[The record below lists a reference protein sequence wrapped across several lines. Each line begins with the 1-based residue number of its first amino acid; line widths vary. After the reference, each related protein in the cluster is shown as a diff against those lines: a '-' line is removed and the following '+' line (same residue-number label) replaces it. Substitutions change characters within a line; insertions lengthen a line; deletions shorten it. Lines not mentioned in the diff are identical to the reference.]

1 MSKTDLAIFET
12 RGSIAHFRR
21 PDTLGTHATYPF
33 FTRTAV
39 RGLIGSI
46 LGLESLSDETICG
59 LQLLHPVR
67 TVTQELSMHG
77 KTWEAGSGSEAS
89 FSRPTSIEL
98 VVNPA
103 YRVYYQGELIDELES
118 RLANSQSHYH
128 TYLGAA
134 YCLTFPRWIKRVPT
148 SELVPLDWQSEPAIE
163 TDTIV
168 PSKCVQKLETLEG
181 RQYAR
186 VGGMLYQHLGDRRFR
201 GSINVLYEVNTKS
214 IRFRPTASD
223 VKVSF
228 IKTPDD
234 GVVCLW

>member
-1 MSKTDLAIFET
+1 MSTTDLAIFET

-39 RGLIGSI
+39 RGLIASV
-46 LGLESLSDETICG
+46 LGLESLPEDTLCG

-77 KTWEAGSGSEAS
+77 KTWEAGSGAEAS

-103 YRVYYQGELIDELES
+103 YKVYYQGELAGDLES
-118 RLANSQSHYH
+118 RLVHSQSYYH
-128 TYLGAA
+128 TYLGAG
-134 YCLTFPRWIKRVPT
+134 YCLTFPKWIRRVP
-148 SELVPLDWQSEPAIE
+148 SSQLAPLDWQLEPAIE

-168 PSKCVQKLETLEG
+168 PAKCVQRLDYFEG

-214 IRFRPTASD
+214 IRFRPAESD

-228 IKTPDD
+228 VSTPSD

>member
-1 MSKTDLAIFET
+1 MSTTDLAIFET
-12 RGSIAHFRR
+12 RGSVAHFRR

-33 FTRTAV
+33 FTRTAM
-39 RGLIGSI
+39 RGLIGSV
-46 LGLESLSDETICG
+46 LGVESLSEDTMCG

-67 TVTQELSMHG
+67 TVTQELTMHG
-77 KTWEAGSGSEAS
+77 KTWEAGSGAEAS

-98 VVNPA
+98 VVDPA
-103 YRVYYQGELIDELES
+103 YRVYYQGEAINDLES
-118 RLANSQSHYH
+118 RLAHSQSHYH

-134 YCLTFPRWIKRVPT
+134 YCLTFPKWIKRVPT
-148 SELVPLDWQSEPAIE
+148 SELAPLDWQSEPVIE

-168 PSKCVQKLETLEG
+168 PAKCVRELETLEG

-201 GSINVLYEVNTKS
+201 GSINVLYEVNARS
-214 IRFRPTASD
+214 IRFRPAASD

>member
-1 MSKTDLAIFET
+1 MSATDLAVFDV

-33 FTRTAV
+33 FTRTSL
-39 RGLIGSI
+39 RGLIASI
-46 LGLESLSDETICG
+46 LGLDALAEDTLCG
-59 LQLLHPVR
+59 LQLLNPVR

-77 KTWEAGSGSEAS
+77 KTWEAGSGAEAS

-103 YRVYYQGELIDELES
+103 YRIFYQGELIDALES
-118 RLANSQSHYH
+118 HLVQSGSHYH

-134 YCLTFPRWIKRVPT
+134 YCLTFPKWVKRISASDISSLDCRSEATIETNTIVPT
-148 SELVPLDWQSEPAIE
+148 S
-163 TDTIV
+163 
-168 PSKCVQKLETLEG
+168 CVRRLESPEG

-186 VGGMLYQHLGDRRFR
+186 VGGILYRHLGDRRFR
-201 GSINVLYEVNTKS
+201 GSINVLYEVASNS
-214 IRFRPTASD
+214 IRFKPAESD
-223 VKVSF
+223 VNVAF
-228 IKTPDD
+228 LKTPND